1 MNRLAALTCFLFFF
15 FFPVSA
21 LEHIKPHCFSSPII
35 ILVTSRNG
43 RGCLQGKFSGMTKQN
58 LLHLASCLFLVHTF
72 KWEGEDKLLLVDSD
86 AEWKGE
92 QRFSSQE

>member
-1 MNRLAALTCFLFFF
+1 
-15 FFPVSA
+15 
-21 LEHIKPHCFSSPII
+21 
-35 ILVTSRNG
+35 
-43 RGCLQGKFSGMTKQN
+43 MTKQN